1 MKPGEAAR
9 QCLRFSLGIEQ
20 DLAQVQSVVRELQ
33 CIIHTL
39 QG

>member
-1 MKPGEAAR
+1 
-9 QCLRFSLGIEQ
+9 LGIEQ